1 MKRKKRKEFKWSGF
15 SKNPK
20 PKVKIQKKPVLS
32 PMFISLEEQQ
42 MMEKLHKEMDKILFP
57 PL

>member
-1 MKRKKRKEFKWSGF
+1 MKRKKRKECKRSGF

-42 MMEKLHKEMDKILFP
+42 LMARLHEEMDKILFP